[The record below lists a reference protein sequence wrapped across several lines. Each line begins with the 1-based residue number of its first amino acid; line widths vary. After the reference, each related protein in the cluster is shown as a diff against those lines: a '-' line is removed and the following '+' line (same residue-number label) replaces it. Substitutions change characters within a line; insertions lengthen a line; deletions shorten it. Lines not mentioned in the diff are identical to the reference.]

1 MDKTKRIAFGIG
13 TVLAVL
19 TAFIAPAMA
28 GPNTVYFVPRNSSAG
43 PDETIE
49 VDVLVNIT
57 DPYGYDPEYAFATIA
72 INVTFDSS
80 VGDIISCDEPDE
92 HPWDVC
98 WMKSKHG
105 DSWYVTAENEPW
117 DDPEPPYGLGPG
129 IYPVANFTI
138 KGVSP
143 GEMDLLFDFEQ
154 PRLSEMVDAIGDPM
168 PNQSWVIGTFTCVAP
183 TYTISGYTTPAADT
197 VKITNLNNSK
207 EWAADYIGSDG
218 FYNLTLDVGVD
229 VNATEILQITACDE
243 IASDEY
249 RNESNCNVTTHVPV
263 NIPGEDTN
271 VNLTLNHYCLHYHS
285 YPYRTWEQPNWSG
298 PAVMQMM
305 VDHYRPEEP
314 TQTYLNETGIAHNQ
328 QPCNAN
334 LSYVDPKGMQW
345 TLNYILHNTSS
356 YGGGKY
362 ANYGIGSYD
371 DNLSALHYICFWQHL
386 GPGAAPA
393 YGDYSNWMAIRGIH
407 TSEDPYPGPYPPA
420 GNYDIYGFWIND
432 PNPTGIGENSYKT
445 VDQWTSEY
453 YLKLSGVRGCDN
465 YLNKYVAVCEP
476 PEQPDVEVKPVHS
489 PARLD
494 KPVDPELMGLD
505 VVKAAIDG
513 ATEELVPYD
522 TEFAAV
528 FAKTIAGEPM
538 LVTDDDGNDYYLV
551 PFEVPVEKRPIPIPL
566 KKPVEIQKVE
576 GKAVKLLSLD
586 LDGENAVERVTVRSL
601 KLRPIKEER
610 TLAVVIVDAEDGS
623 FKEALWVKE
632 PVKYLPV
639 SKAEALGLVFKKLRQ
654 DGHGL
659 RLSAF
664 GRPTIELV
672 HRDASPYY
680 PDWKITIGQMV
691 FYVSQDGTVS
701 CYGCDKPEPPQYSS
715 YLTVDIEEHIC
726 DGIATEIDPIMAGK
740 VEYYVCEE
748 GIQACAPIGPGC
760 LAEEIA
766 QEIIEASPTE
776 AWYITDEPVGVVVP
790 CPAQKSKPRLITPG
804 PIRILPI

>member
-1 MDKTKRIAFGIG
+1 MNRKKIALGIG
-13 TVLAVL
+13 IVLVVLA
-19 TAFIAPAMA
+19 AFTAPAA
-28 GPNTVYFVPRNSSAG
+28 AVNYFYFVPQNSSAEPG
-43 PDETIE
+43 DNVIVQLMLHTDETDIGSFACHIDLDT
-49 VDVLVNIT
+49 DVVNVTAGEDGDFPDWDYWNWAIKQ
-57 DPYGYDPEYAFATIA
+57 DPEYGPYLF
-72 INVTFDSS
+72 
-80 VGDIISCDEPDE
+80 
-92 HPWDVC
+92 
-98 WMKSKHG
+98 
-105 DSWYVTAENEPW
+105 TAGIEF
-117 DDPEPPYGLGPG
+117 GGCGPG
-129 IYPVANFTI
+129 ELQCGIFTLEGVDP
-138 KGVSP
+138 GVSP
-143 GEMDLLFDFEQ
+143 LAIIRPHQPGEPEPHPDPTSVRNTGNDLLPF
-154 PRLSEMVDAIGDPM
+154 
-168 PNQSWVIGTFTCVAP
+168 NWTNGTFTCVAP

-263 NIPGEDTN
+263 NIPGEDTE

-356 YGGGKY
+356 YGGGKW

-371 DNLSALHYICFWQHL
+371 DNLSALHYICYWQHL

-489 PARLD
+489 PARLE

-505 VVKAAIDG
+505 VVKAAIEG

-538 LVTDDDGNDYYLV
+538 LVIDDDGNDYYLV
-551 PFEVPVEKRPIPIPL
+551 PFEVPVEKRPIPLNTL

-586 LDGENAVERVTVRSL
+586 LDGENAVERVTVRLL

-623 FKEALWVKE
+623 FKEASWVDD

-639 SKAEALGLVFKKLRQ
+639 SKAEALGLVFKKMRQ

-740 VEYYVCEE
+740 VEYYACEE

-766 QEIIEASPTE
+766 QEIIETSPTE
-776 AWYITDEPVGVVVP
+776 AWYITDKPVGVVVP

>member
-1 MDKTKRIAFGIG
+1 
-13 TVLAVL
+13 
-19 TAFIAPAMA
+19 
-28 GPNTVYFVPRNSSAG
+28 
-43 PDETIE
+43 
-49 VDVLVNIT
+49 
-57 DPYGYDPEYAFATIA
+57 
-72 INVTFDSS
+72 
-80 VGDIISCDEPDE
+80 
-92 HPWDVC
+92 
-98 WMKSKHG
+98 
-105 DSWYVTAENEPW
+105 
-117 DDPEPPYGLGPG
+117 
-129 IYPVANFTI
+129 
-138 KGVSP
+138 
-143 GEMDLLFDFEQ
+143 
-154 PRLSEMVDAIGDPM
+154 
-168 PNQSWVIGTFTCVAP
+168 
-183 TYTISGYTTPAADT
+183 
-197 VKITNLNNSK
+197 
-207 EWAADYIGSDG
+207 
-218 FYNLTLDVGVD
+218 
-229 VNATEILQITACDE
+229 
-243 IASDEY
+243 
-249 RNESNCNVTTHVPV
+249 
-263 NIPGEDTN
+263 
-271 VNLTLNHYCLHYHS
+271 
-285 YPYRTWEQPNWSG
+285 
-298 PAVMQMM
+298 
-305 VDHYRPEEP
+305 
-314 TQTYLNETGIAHNQ
+314 
-328 QPCNAN
+328 
-334 LSYVDPKGMQW
+334 
-345 TLNYILHNTSS
+345 
-356 YGGGKY
+356 
-362 ANYGIGSYD
+362 
-371 DNLSALHYICFWQHL
+371 
-386 GPGAAPA
+386 
-393 YGDYSNWMAIRGIH
+393 
-407 TSEDPYPGPYPPA
+407 
-420 GNYDIYGFWIND
+420 

-453 YLKLSGVRGCDN
+453 YLKLSGVRECDS

-489 PARLD
+489 PARLE

-538 LVTDDDGNDYYLV
+538 LVIDDDGNDYYLV

-623 FKEALWVKE
+623 FKEASWVDD

-639 SKAEALGLVFKKLRQ
+639 SKAEALGLVFKKMRQ

-740 VEYYVCEE
+740 VEYYACEE